1 MADEDKTEAD
11 VPAAA
16 EAEAAAEAAP
26 EEVVAEAVPEAS
38 AEAEDEPAAAP
49 EPEPE
54 PAPAAKPKRAPRTTA
69 KKAAEPVEEEREEP
83 SARAPRGVK
92 PKRKAPVQ
100 KKPKTAA
107 ERGTYVRTARGE
119 HPQGQRKERR
129 GVVTSDRGEKTIT
142 LRVDV
147 MISHPKYK
155 KIMRRSIKLHA
166 HDERNEAKVG
176 DVVRVVECRP
186 LSKTKRWRLVEIV
199 EVAR

>member
-1 MADEDKTEAD
+1 MADEENTEAE
-11 VPAAA
+11 VSAEA

-26 EEVVAEAVPEAS
+26 EEPAAEAAPEAEAS
-38 AEAEDEPAAAP
+38 AEPEPAAAP
-49 EPEPE
+49 EPE
-54 PAPAAKPKRAPRTTA
+54 AKPKRTRATA
-69 KKAAEPVEEEREEP
+69 KKAAEPAAEEPDEGP

-92 PKRKAPVQ
+92 PKRKTPVV

-107 ERGTYVRTARGE
+107 ERGTYVRTPRAE
-119 HPQGQRKERR
+119 AAQGQRKERR
-129 GVVTSDRGEKTIT
+129 GVVTSDRGEKSITI
-142 LRVDV
+142 RVDV

-176 DVVRVVECRP
+176 DVVRVVETRP

-199 EVAR
+199 EVAK

>member
-1 MADEDKTEAD
+1 MADEEKTEAE
-11 VPAAA
+11 VSAEA

-26 EEVVAEAVPEAS
+26 EEPAAEPEPEAVPEA
-38 AEAEDEPAAAP
+38 
-49 EPEPE
+49 
-54 PAPAAKPKRAPRTTA
+54 KPKRTRATA
-69 KKAAEPVEEEREEP
+69 KKAAEPAAEEPDEGP

-92 PKRKAPVQ
+92 PKKKTPAVKAA
-100 KKPKTAA
+100 KTAA
-107 ERGTYVRTARGE
+107 ERGTYVRTARPE
-119 HPQGQRKERR
+119 RAQGQRKERR
-129 GVVTSDRGEKTIT
+129 GVVTSDKGEKSITI
-142 LRVDV
+142 RVDV